1 MTKVKAMRSTRWIAH
16 QWIGL
21 VLLAAVTQAEAG
33 QTPGIGS
40 PWNGPWGSGFLN
52 GESYSPLANPYI
64 GAGYPVAA
72 PGPYGGAGPA
82 GGYPMQAS
90 PQQMQAQPRYLPG
103 GGYILPP
110 GAGGGMMPGAYAN
123 H

>member
-1 MTKVKAMRSTRWIAH
+1 MQSSRWQAW

-21 VLLAAVTQAEAG
+21 VWLGAVGQAHAG
-33 QTPGIGS
+33 QTPGLPS
-40 PWNGPWGSGFLN
+40 PWNGPWGGGFLN

-64 GAGYPVAA
+64 GAGYPIAA
-72 PGPYGGAGPA
+72 PMPYGGPA
-82 GGYPMQAS
+82 QGGYPMPAS
-90 PQQMQAQPRYLPG
+90 SPLQAQPRYLPG
-103 GGYILPP
+103 GGFLLPP

>member
-1 MTKVKAMRSTRWIAH
+1 MQSTRCKAR

-21 VLLAAVTQAEAG
+21 LLLGAVAQAQSG
-33 QTPGIGS
+33 QTPGLPS
-40 PWNGPWGSGFLN
+40 PWNGPWGGGFLN

-64 GAGYPVAA
+64 GAGYPVAG
-72 PGPYGGAGPA
+72 PVPYGGAGQ
-82 GGYPMQAS
+82 GGAPVRVL
-90 PQQMQAQPRYLPG
+90 PQAQPRYLPG
-103 GGYILPP
+103 GGYLLPP